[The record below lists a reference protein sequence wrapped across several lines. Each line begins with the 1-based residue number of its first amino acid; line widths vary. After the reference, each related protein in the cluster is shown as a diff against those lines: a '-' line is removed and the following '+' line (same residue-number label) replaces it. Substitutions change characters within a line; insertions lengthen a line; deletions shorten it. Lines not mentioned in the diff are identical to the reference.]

1 MPTFERPWGYW
12 QRMIDEL
19 RASPLPYMRQAAD
32 TLQRLLDETPADV
45 ELVHM
50 SFSEE
55 MYYRSILAA
64 SLAMGDKLLDP

>member
-19 RASPLPYMRQAAD
+19 RASPLPYMRQESVA
-32 TLQRLLDETPADV
+32 LQAKLDETPADQ
-45 ELVHM
+45 ELVRI

-55 MYYRSILAA
+55 SYYRSIFGA
-64 SLAMGDKLLDP
+64 SLAMGEKLLEP